1 MRCIFIPTSQP
12 CGNVPAAEAA
22 WLRQEATRAWWS
34 DHYAAY
40 NFARFPA
47 IGIQRWTPIWWLPGA
62 RRPGAGAD
70 GSPGA
75 GAAAGRGGKDRGAAW
90 TPCGIPSTNTW
101 SGVTRAAPALPRCSL
116 DEKRRYWRTLGWFV
130 ANPTLPQR
138 HEALPAAYLD
148 GVEVM
153 NGNPRHNSHNEDA
166 ASFCRTNGLV
176 GLSGSD
182 FHEWED
188 LAIGGLDFA
197 GPVPDGATLVA
208 RLRAG
213 EFVRICAQKG
223 DA

>member
-1 MRCIFIPTSQP
+1 MLKLLKNCDVYAPKHLGMRDILLAGDKIMK
-12 CGNVPAAEAA
+12 VAEKI
-22 WLRQEATRAWWS
+22 EG
-34 DHYAAY
+34 YE
-40 NFARFPA
+40 
-47 IGIQRWTPIWWLPGA
+47 G
-62 RRPGAGAD
+62 
-70 GSPGA
+70 
-75 GAAAGRGGKDRGAAW
+75 
-90 TPCGIPSTNTW
+90 
-101 SGVTRAAPALPRCSL
+101 
-116 DEKRRYWRTLGWFV
+116 
-130 ANPTLPQR
+130 
-138 HEALPAAYLD
+138 LD

-166 ASFCRTNGLV
+166 ASFCRANGLV